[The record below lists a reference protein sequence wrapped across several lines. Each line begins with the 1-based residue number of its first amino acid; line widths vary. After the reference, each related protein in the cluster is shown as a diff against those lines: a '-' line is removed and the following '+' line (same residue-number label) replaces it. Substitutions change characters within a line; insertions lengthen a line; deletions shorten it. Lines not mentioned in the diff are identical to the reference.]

1 MASIAIRNDNSG
13 FQGRDIYGAVNATFN
28 LPPKRQDTPP
38 YPCAYIPF
46 SRDSDFVER
55 GTILNQLTEKCAV
68 GGSRTALVGLGG
80 VGKSQLAIE
89 HCYRTAEQSP
99 ETWVFWVHASNAA
112 RIEQGYRDIADL
124 VRLEGRDDRQTDI
137 FMLVHNWLR
146 NEKHG
151 RWLLVL
157 DNADDAEALTLP
169 AATAAAT
176 QAGSRDD
183 IHPRSILSHLPWS
196 KNGSVLVTSRTKS
209 VARQLVEEDDI
220 LAVQPMEMATGTEL
234 LHKKLGAEVDKSGVA
249 DLAAALDFMPLA
261 LVQAAAYIRQRAPR
275 CSVQRYLEEF
285 RKSDRKRTG
294 LLDYDGGHLRR
305 DREANNSILLTW
317 QISFDYIL
325 QARPS
330 AADLL
335 SLMSFFDRQG
345 IPEVLLRRG
354 SRNVANVNS
363 VSDSEASIDDRIEE
377 DTGFEEDIL
386 MLRNYSFIKTTAETT
401 TFEMHRLVQLATRK
415 WLEEHGQLETWKQQ
429 SISSLC
435 SVFPTGEHENWTECQ
450 ALFPH
455 AKSALSQPPQ
465 SQESRQQWAFLL
477 YNAAWYAWQKGNI
490 SDADQFSLKSREARR
505 KILGPEHVDTLS
517 SIAMSGIAAS
527 LAGRWKEAEE
537 LEVQVM
543 ETSVRVLGE
552 EHPSTLMSIGNLAST
567 YRNQGRWKEAEE
579 LEVQV
584 METRKRVVGE
594 EHPDTLTS
602 IGNLASTVLG
612 EEHPDT
618 LTSIANLA
626 STYWNQGRWKE
637 AEELFVQ
644 VMETR
649 MRVLGEEH
657 PDTLTSIANLAS
669 TYMTQGR
676 WKEAEAMTRKTLAQ
690 REKVLGP
697 QHPDT
702 LMSVYSLAY
711 LLAKQRFYIESST
724 LYERACAG
732 YDTKLGEDHPTTR
745 ACRQHY
751 VEAIAQRNEEQRV
764 DATTPATPDGSIR
777 IHTKK
782 VSKLTRGLAKL
793 GIKSLR
799 DKNL

>member
-1 MASIAIRNDNSG
+1 PS
-13 FQGRDIYGAVNATFN
+13 
-28 LPPKRQDTPP
+28 
-38 YPCAYIPF
+38 AYIPF

-55 GTILNQLTEKCAV
+55 GTILNRIAEKCAV

-112 RIEQGYRDIADL
+112 RTEQGYRDIADQ
-124 VRLEGRDDRQTDI
+124 VKLEGRDDRQTDI
-137 FMLVHNWLR
+137 FRLVHDWLR
-146 NEKHG
+146 DEKHG

-157 DNADDAEALTLP
+157 DSADDAKALVLP
-169 AATAAAT
+169 AATAVAT
-176 QAGSRDD
+176 QAGPGGDS
-183 IHPRSILSHLPWS
+183 HLRSVSSHLPWS

-220 LAVQPMEMATGTEL
+220 LAVQPMDMASGTEL
-234 LHKKLGAEVDKSGVA
+234 LGKKLRVEVDKNGVSE
-249 DLAAALDFMPLA
+249 LANALEFMPLA

-305 DREANNSILLTW
+305 DGEANNSILITW

-377 DTGFEEDIL
+377 HTGFEEDIL

-429 SISSLC
+429 SISRLC
-435 SVFPTGEHENWTECQ
+435 SVFPTGEHENWSECQ

-465 SQESRQQWAFLL
+465 SQESRQQWALLL

-490 SDADQFSLKSREARR
+490 GDADEFSRKSMEAMR

-517 SIAMSGIAAS
+517 STAMAGIAAAI
-527 LAGRWKEAEE
+527 AGRWKEAEE
-537 LEVQVM
+537 LELNVQVM
-543 ETSVRVLGE
+543 ETRERLLGEEHPDTLMSISNLASTYMNQGRWKEAEELFVQVMETRKRVLGE
-552 EHPSTLMSIGNLAST
+552 EHPSTLTSMNNLASTYMNQGRWKEAEELSVQVMKTRKRVLGEEHPDTLMSISNLAST

-579 LEVQV
+579 LEA
-584 METRKRVVGE
+584 M
-594 EHPDTLTS
+594 
-602 IGNLASTVLG
+602 ALG
-612 EEHPDT
+612 
-618 LTSIANLA
+618 
-626 STYWNQGRWKE
+626 
-637 AEELFVQ
+637 
-644 VMETR
+644 
-649 MRVLGEEH
+649 
-657 PDTLTSIANLAS
+657 
-669 TYMTQGR
+669 
-676 WKEAEAMTRKTLAQ
+676 
-690 REKVLGP
+690 
-697 QHPDT
+697 
-702 LMSVYSLAY
+702 
-711 LLAKQRFYIESST
+711 
-724 LYERACAG
+724 
-732 YDTKLGEDHPTTR
+732 
-745 ACRQHY
+745 
-751 VEAIAQRNEEQRV
+751 NEEQRV
-764 DATTPATPDGSIR
+764 DATTPATPAGSMR

-782 VSKLTRGLAKL
+782 LSKLTRGLAKL

-799 DKNL
+799 DKKIYNSS